1 MTQPLPTTAT
11 PPDNGAGI
19 IAPEQGTGP
28 DNGLTIPSSGDAN
41 FGAIVGGVVGG
52 VAGLALI
59 CTLLFMCLRQRK
71 SEPQWD
77 EKRFQGAGFIEKLKV
92 KLVGLGVFI
101 AKVKGKK
108 AGPSRNP
115 YQRHSQQDSIS
126 SIYSTPSDGRPRSI
140 SEPQEGLFAGGIPA
154 RRSSSRKSERNLLR
168 KKNSSVSSQS
178 ALVGI
183 MEKDKVDPFADPGPP
198 RTLLLLNPDAASPR
212 GPTTPQ
218 PAAASA
224 GMPAN
229 PFATPFD
236 DVEQGPVAL
245 GNKRTTSS
253 ISALSSHSPQFFF
266 PSADLA
272 FKRKPVAPPPP
283 TRPPTST
290 QRRRSSLADPSFNA
304 MSTFAS
310 EESGYTVFGTPGPSR
325 PNTHLFTPALPT
337 GRTVRQSDPF
347 DLDRPE
353 VLRFT
358 DRPEVLGYGNVAGRR
373 EVRQSV
379 TRQATRGKRTSSVGN
394 WGSATDSPYAA
405 VERYSARL
413 GAAR

>member
-1 MTQPLPTTAT
+1 
-11 PPDNGAGI
+11 
-19 IAPEQGTGP
+19 
-28 DNGLTIPSSGDAN
+28 
-41 FGAIVGGVVGG
+41 
-52 VAGLALI
+52 VAGLALL
-59 CTLLFMCLRQRK
+59 CTLLFMCLRKRK
-71 SEPQWD
+71 SEPRWD
-77 EKRFQGAGFIEKLKV
+77 EKRLQGPGFVEKLKA
-92 KLVGLGVFI
+92 KSVGLGVFI
-101 AKVKGKK
+101 AKAKGEK
-108 AGPSRNP
+108 AGPSRNL

-126 SIYSTPSDGRPRSI
+126 SIYSTPSDGRPRSF
-140 SEPQEGLFAGGIPA
+140 SEPQEGLFAVGIPA

-178 ALVGI
+178 AFVGI
-183 MEKDKVDPFADPGPP
+183 VEENNADPFADPDPP

-218 PAAASA
+218 PVAASA
-224 GMPAN
+224 GMPRN

-236 DVEQGPVAL
+236 DVEQGSAVP
-245 GNKRTTSS
+245 GHKRTASS
-253 ISALSSHSPQFFF
+253 SSALSSHPPQFFF

-283 TRPPTST
+283 TQPPVST

-310 EESGYTVFGTPGPSR
+310 EESGYTVFGNSGPSR
-325 PNTHLFTPALPT
+325 PNTNLFTPALPT

-405 VERYSARL
+405 VERYSGAQPR
-413 GAAR
+413 AAR